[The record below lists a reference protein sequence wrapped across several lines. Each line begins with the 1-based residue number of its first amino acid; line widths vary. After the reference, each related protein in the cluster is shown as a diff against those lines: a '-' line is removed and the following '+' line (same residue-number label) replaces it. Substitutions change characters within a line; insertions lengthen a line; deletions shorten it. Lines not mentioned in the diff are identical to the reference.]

1 MKTIHMVIPKIRNSY
16 EEDFFFIV
24 TMTIFEKSII
34 RLHSQ
39 KAMFQYYCS
48 WFPKNENLL
57 VIYSGKM
64 DANP

>member
-1 MKTIHMVIPKIRNSY
+1 MKKIS
-16 EEDFFFIV
+16 FFIV